1 MSPTCASGFP
11 TPASLVL
18 LFDSS
23 GFAPHGFCY
32 QWDWRLILLHVASD
46 ALIAVA
52 YMSIPVTLLYFV
64 RQRRDLPFHWIFV
77 LFGVFIVA
85 CGGTHMME
93 IWTLWHAHYWAS
105 GALKAVTAMSSVLTA
120 ILLVKIVPAALALPR
135 PEELQAANRALET
148 QAERIREQAH
158 AVAEAKSE
166 SEWFINSVPS
176 ILIGTNHEGK
186 IIRWNFEAVETF
198 GLTESEVVGKTL
210 KDCGVKWVQEQTFTE
225 IDSWMTRKYP
235 HKAANLCFEKQGE
248 TRFLGVTIDQL
259 RLADDRAGG
268 LLITGTDITRRL
280 LLEGQLRQAQK
291 LEAIGQLAAGIAHEI
306 NTPTQYVG
314 DNAAFIKESW
324 TGLDELLRTVRS
336 IAEQGK
342 AGVLPA
348 DTAAQLERVVE
359 KADLDYL
366 LDEIPRALNQTL
378 DGVRRVANIVQ
389 AMKEFSHPG
398 GDEKAPI
405 DINHAIDTTL
415 TVARNEWKYVA
426 EVKTEFDRTLPLV
439 PCLAGEFN
447 QVILNL
453 VTNAAHA
460 ISDKNGNSGQTRGK
474 ITIRTRREDD
484 WAEIQIEDTGC
495 GVAERNRSRVFELF
509 FTTKEA
515 GRGTGQGLA
524 LAHTIIVKKHGGQ
537 IWFQSEEG
545 RGTTFFVRLPL
556 GKGGQGEEMATMGDT
571 RKA

>member
-1 MSPTCASGFP
+1 MNSI
-11 TPASLVL
+11 PASIFL
-18 LFDSS
+18 LLNSS
-23 GFAPHGFCY
+23 TFAPHGFCY
-32 QWDWRLILLHVASD
+32 QWDWRLILLHVCSD
-46 ALIAVA
+46 ALITVA

-85 CGGTHMME
+85 CGGTHAME
-93 IWTLWHAHYWAS
+93 IWTLWHANYWVS
-105 GALKAVTAMSSVLTA
+105 GTLKAVTAVSSVLTA

-135 PEELQAANRALET
+135 PEELQAANRALEM
-148 QAERIREQAH
+148 QAERIRDQAR
-158 AVAEAKSE
+158 AVEEAKSE

-198 GLTESEVVGKTL
+198 GLTESEVIGKTL
-210 KDCGVKWVQEQTFTE
+210 KNCGVKWTQEQTFVE
-225 IDSWMTRKYP
+225 IDSWSTRKYP
-235 HKAANLCFEKQGE
+235 HKAANLCFEKAGE

-291 LEAIGQLAAGIAHEI
+291 LEGIGQLAAGIAHEI

-324 TGLDELLRTVRS
+324 TSLDELLRTVRS
-336 IAEQGK
+336 VAQQAK
-342 AGVLPA
+342 AGAPLAAEIV
-348 DTAAQLERVVE
+348 AQLERGVE
-359 KADLDYL
+359 KADLDYM
-366 LDEIPRALNQTL
+366 LDEIPRSLKQTL

-398 GDEKAPI
+398 GDEKEPI
-405 DINHAIDTTL
+405 DINHAIETTL

-426 EVKTEFDRTLPLV
+426 AVETEFDASLPLV

-460 ISDKNGNSGQTRGK
+460 ITDKNGNGGQTLGK
-474 ITIRTRREDD
+474 ITIRTRREEE
-484 WAEIQIEDTGC
+484 WAEVQIEDTGC
-495 GVAERNRSRVFELF
+495 GVPEQNRSRVFELF
-509 FTTKEA
+509 FTTKEV

-556 GKGGQGEEMATMGDT
+556 GGRENVEELSPVGATG
-571 RKA
+571 KA